1 MIIASGVEDSWDGQS
16 ETDRAGILILSLLN
30 IYLCKKEQVQ

>member
-1 MIIASGVEDSWDGQS
+1 MIIAGGVEDSWDGQS
-16 ETDRAGILILSLLN
+16 ETESAWILILSLLN